1 MNRYSVVSHALCTIL
16 QSCSRYHS
24 LINILLD
31 VCLSFN
37 LVYDAQRLLSI
48 VLSQAFTPSD
58 PGSLPPITHPAHAT
72 YLVDLHARWTNGSQS
87 QNAHHDPSLFTTSV
101 FCQVVFSA
109 LSYSGDHTLFAW
121 NEVIKLGR
129 TVGHQ
134 DINLFARLIDAL
146 ATFLFADESG
156 IPQSRDDGPIAGGTR
171 LWTLQTQLREWMIH
185 LWDNLLPSWESPNF
199 LSSETLPLLIDIL
212 EKCYNAGSVD
222 NTSAAGYTYPRLPD
236 IATVLATQ
244 ILACSSE
251 AFNDRL
257 VSVLKRASPIPATY
271 SKLVEYLCRPRPSEE
286 CIFGEHLMSQLGW
299 YSSILRSQNLLKLDA
314 SLWACVLSHFEKTF
328 VNPQGS
334 SAFISRLVDAVDA
347 AEKRCFGQTANDSS
361 PPITL
366 PSRFK
371 RGNSGHRRKSSGHW
385 EWEEMVECWIR
396 KTPVHETR
404 RLSKDDDNQPTLRSI
419 RENGRV
425 RNVVRFESRPQCV
438 EISRRFFGSATYE
451 SFDSNMQ
458 PSDSGS
464 EYQSDKENL
473 EYSPSRRQPP
483 TKKPRINF
491 STLLADAQTNRV
503 DLHSNNG
510 SSKPKTYIVPR
521 TTTHCPSPPAAQTTC
536 RFVLSPKSLDYP
548 KSLLSD
554 DSLDLFAASS
564 SIG

>member
-1 MNRYSVVSHALCTIL
+1 MGIIL
-16 QSCSRYHS
+16 QSCSRYHA

-37 LVYDAQRLLSI
+37 LVSDAQRLLSI
-48 VLSQAFTPSD
+48 ILSQAFIPSD

-72 YLVDLHARWTNGSQS
+72 YLVDLHARWTNGRQN
-87 QNAHHDPSLFTTSV
+87 QNAQHGLSLFTTSV
-101 FCQVVFSA
+101 FYQAVLSA
-109 LSYSGDHTLFAW
+109 LSHSGDHTLSAW
-121 NEVIKLGR
+121 NEVIKLGQ

-134 DINLFARLIDAL
+134 DIDSFARLIDAL
-146 ATFLFADESG
+146 ATFLSADESR
-156 IPQSRDDGPIAGGTR
+156 ILRSRSDASVAEDTR

-185 LWDNLLPSWESPNF
+185 LWDDLLPSWELPNS

-212 EKCYNAGSVD
+212 EKCHIAGSAD
-222 NTSAAGYTYPRLPD
+222 NTSATGHTCPRLPD

-244 ILACSSE
+244 ILAYSE

-257 VSVLKRASPIPATY
+257 VSALKRVSPVPTTY
-271 SKLVEYLCRPRPSEE
+271 SKLVEYLCRHRPSEE
-286 CIFGEHLMSQLGW
+286 RIFVEHLMSQLEW

-334 SAFISRLVDAVDA
+334 SAFISKLVDAVDA
-347 AEKRCFGQTANDSS
+347 AEKRCFGQTENYSS
-361 PPITL
+361 PPVTL

-371 RGNSGHRRKSSGHW
+371 RGNRGHRRKSSGHW

-396 KTPVHETR
+396 KTPVHKTQK
-404 RLSKDDDNQPTLRSI
+404 LSQDNATSRSI
-419 RENGRV
+419 CEDGRI
-425 RNVVRFESRPQCV
+425 RKVVRFASSLQCAKV
-438 EISRRFFGSATYE
+438 SRRFLGSATYE
-451 SFDSNMQ
+451 CFDSDMQ
-458 PSDSGS
+458 SSDSGS

-483 TKKPRINF
+483 LKKPRINF

-510 SSKPKTYIVPR
+510 SSKIMIPETYIVPR
-521 TTTHCPSPPAAQTTC
+521 TSTQWTLSPPAAQTTC
-536 RFVLSPKSLDYP
+536 RSVLSPKSLDYP

-564 SIG
+564 PIG